1 MTPADIRAA
10 RKRLSLSQEQLASRM
25 GVSRSLVEKWER
37 GVREISKAHEKL
49 LRLLAMAGE

>member
-1 MTPADIRAA
+1 MSLADIKAA
-10 RKRLSLSQEQLASRM
+10 RKRLSLSQKELASRM